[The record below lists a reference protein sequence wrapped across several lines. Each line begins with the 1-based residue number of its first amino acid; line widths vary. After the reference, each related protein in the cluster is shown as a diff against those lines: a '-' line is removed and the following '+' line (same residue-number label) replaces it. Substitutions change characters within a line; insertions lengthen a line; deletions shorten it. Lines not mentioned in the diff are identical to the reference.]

1 MKEIG
6 TKCKVSIIIATYRRD
21 KTLREAIA
29 SVMQQKSTAKIEVI
43 VVDDNAELEWNNR
56 VQEIVKAFSKY
67 GKEIQLI
74 VNKKN
79 LGSANS
85 RNRGIEAASGE
96 YVSFLDDDDVYLEN
110 KVERQLTHMIR
121 NNADFSIT
129 DLALYSEN
137 EVLIEKRN
145 RYYIKS
151 YDKDSLLRYHFMFHM
166 TGTDTLMFKKQYL
179 AKIGGFPPID
189 SGDEFYL
196 MKNAIEAGG
205 KLTYLDVCDIKAYV
219 HAGDGGLSSGEIKIA
234 GENQLYLFKKQ
245 YFSRFDK
252 KTQRYISVRHYVV
265 IAFAELRMRRIF
277 FAVQHAT
284 HAFVVSPIAFLKIL
298 FNVIKK

>member
-1 MKEIG
+1 MGFAKM
-6 TKCKVSIIIATYRRD
+6 KVSIIIATYRRD
-21 KTLREAIA
+21 KTLRNAIL
-29 SVMQQKSTAKIEVI
+29 SVMQQKSTAEIEVI
-43 VVDDNAELEWNNR
+43 VVDDNADLEWNKR
-56 VQEIVKAFSKY
+56 VREIVEAFSKY
-67 GKEIQLI
+67 EKEIQLI
-74 VNKKN
+74 INEKN

-85 RNRGIEAASGE
+85 RNRGIETAGGE

-110 KVERQLTHMIR
+110 KVERQLVHMIR

-151 YDKDSLLRYHFMFHM
+151 YDKGSLLRYHFMFHM
-166 TGTDTLMFKKQYL
+166 TGTDTLMFKRQYIL
-179 AKIGGFPPID
+179 EIGGFPPID
-189 SGDEFYL
+189 SGDEFHL

-205 KLTYLDVCDIKAYV
+205 KLAYLDACDMKAYV
-219 HAGDGGLSSGEIKIA
+219 HTGDGGLSSGAVKIA
-234 GENQLYLFKKQ
+234 GENQLYSFKKQ

-265 IAFAELRMRRIF
+265 IAFAELRMRKIF
-277 FAVQHAT
+277 AAGGYAIR
-284 HAFVVSPIAFLKIL
+284 AFVVSPVAFLKIFL
-298 FNVIKK
+298 DVVRR